1 MTALS
6 RSRRSFLRTVGT
18 VGASLP
24 FARLLWS
31 SVADAAETQ
40 PLRFVA
46 FFTPH
51 GFVPEYWTPQGTED
65 AFSLQFE
72 NSMLSPL
79 EPWKDKILVLDGL
92 DYRVLYEYGN
102 TGHEGAPV
110 SFLTGSRLTKNTGT
124 ELPSNASLDQ
134 VLAEQ
139 IGASTRFRSLQLQGF
154 QEFDGQHVYNSISF
168 GKDGNRIP
176 FERNPASVYKRLFGD
191 FAGGESPEALAA
203 LERKKSLLDYLI
215 KDVSAMRAR
224 LAGPEQQ
231 KLDAHLAAL
240 RDVERRLGGAGLTCS
255 RPVAPLSY
263 GLDKL
268 GQLDRAPELVKLHLD
283 LIAQAFACDLTR
295 IVTMPILIGPS
306 MPFLGIN
313 ESVHDNIAHMIDV
326 ASGTEKLTI
335 RTRLAQVH
343 RWYAEQVAYLMNA
356 LASIPEGNGTV
367 LDNTVILW
375 GNELGNPAA
384 HSNVGVP
391 TILAG
396 GAGGKFRM
404 GRYLKLRTG
413 GDPLAGWDGGGTK
426 APNLVAHNKLLVSI
440 AKAFGVGGDSFG
452 HPDYKGAL
460 TRLT

>member
-1 MTALS
+1 MNACS

-24 FARLLWS
+24 FSRLLWS
-31 SVADAAETQ
+31 SVAEAAETR

-51 GFVPEYWTPQGTED
+51 GFVPEHWTPQGTET

-79 EPWKDKILVLDGL
+79 EPWKDKLLILDGL
-92 DYRVLYEYGN
+92 DYRVLYEYGT

-110 SFLTGSRLTKNTGT
+110 TFLTGSRLTKGTGT
-124 ELPSNASLDQ
+124 ELPSGPSLDQ
-134 VLAEQ
+134 VLAEHVG
-139 IGASTRFRSLQLQGF
+139 GATRFRSLQLQGF

-168 GKDGNRIP
+168 GRDSTRIP
-176 FERNPASVYKRLFGD
+176 FERNPAAVYGRLFGD
-191 FAGGESPEALAA
+191 FASGESPEALAA
-203 LERKKSLLDYLI
+203 LARKKSLLDYLI

-231 KLDAHLAAL
+231 KLDAHLTAL
-240 RDVERRLGGAGLTCS
+240 RDVERRLAGAGLTCS
-255 RPVAPLSY
+255 KPAAPPSF

-268 GQLDRAPELVKLHLD
+268 GDPSRAPELVRLHLD

-295 IVTMPILIGPS
+295 VVTMPILVGPS

-313 ESVHDNIAHMIDV
+313 DSIHDDIAHMIDV
-326 ASGTEKLTI
+326 SGNQKPTVRSK
-335 RTRLAQVH
+335 LAQVH
-343 RWYAEQVAYLMNA
+343 RWYAEQVAYLMAA
-356 LASIPEGNGTV
+356 LASIPEGDGTV
-367 LDNTVILW
+367 LDNTLILW

-391 TILAG
+391 TVLAG
-396 GAGGKFRM
+396 GASGKFRM

-440 AKAFGVGGDSFG
+440 ANAFGISGDTFG
-452 HPDYKGAL
+452 APDYLGGLSAL
-460 TRLT
+460 T